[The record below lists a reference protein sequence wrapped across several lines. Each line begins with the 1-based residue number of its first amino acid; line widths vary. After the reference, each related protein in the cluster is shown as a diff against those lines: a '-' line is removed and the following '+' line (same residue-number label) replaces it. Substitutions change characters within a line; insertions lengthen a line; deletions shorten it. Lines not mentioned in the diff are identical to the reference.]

1 VRMGAPF
8 DHLSAVAR
16 AAKRRGLTRCLS
28 WRISGAR
35 LEQVAVQLTVY
46 TWLTFIR
53 LGIHRSP
60 RKKGFAVDS
69 CLVALELVARAKEDI
84 RQSIKN
90 PGIVWLLITSAC
102 DRCASF
108 LTAYYAEDVRSCDE
122 RSQRYEAGR
131 LLLILAA
138 MEGGSECD
146 TLEALRVM
154 GTRSVDTQG
163 QKPKKR
169 YRLAGEAR
177 ERPVT
182 DYRHYK
188 RYGHL
193 ARMEQRVATEL
204 HALVA
209 RPDRLEL
216 ALETNGS
223 TAVAKY
229 L

>member
-1 VRMGAPF
+1 MSSFRQ
-8 DHLSAVAR
+8 AVE
-16 AAKRRGLTRCLS
+16 T
-28 WRISGAR
+28 ITTT
-35 LEQVAVQLTVY
+35 E
-46 TWLTFIR
+46 
-53 LGIHRSP
+53 
-60 RKKGFAVDS
+60 
-69 CLVALELVARAKEDI
+69 EDI
-84 RQSIKN
+84 RKSIHD
-90 PGIVWLLITSAC
+90 PDIDWLFATSAY
-102 DRCASF
+102 DRCAGF
-108 LTAYYAEDVRSCDE
+108 LASYYAADRRKSDE
-122 RSQRYEAGR
+122 PLQRYEAGQ

-154 GTRSVDTQG
+154 GARSVDTRG
-163 QKPKKR
+163 KERKER

-182 DYRHYK
+182 DPRHYK

-193 ARMEQRVATEL
+193 GRLQERIASEL

-216 ALETNGS
+216 ALETNGA
-223 TAVAKY
+223 TAIAKY